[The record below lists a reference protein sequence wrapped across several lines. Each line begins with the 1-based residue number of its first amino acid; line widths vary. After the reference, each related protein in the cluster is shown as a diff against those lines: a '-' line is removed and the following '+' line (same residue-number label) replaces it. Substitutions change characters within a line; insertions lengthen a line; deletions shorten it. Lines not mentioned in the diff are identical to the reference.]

1 MAIWPFGRRAK
12 RSRKATED
20 ESSSGTATDPLGLS
34 RGPGHGTLQ
43 PDPSS
48 YGSGKATRRDS
59 KRRKRDNEPPRTD
72 TPDDTVRLT
81 NLPPGVSSVASTRFH
96 RPPASVDTSLSRNFA
111 PSHYHYTATVSHSSF
126 GEAPTLRG
134 HRANTDS
141 NVIRRKSSKQRRND
155 YAREREIKNMSSP
168 VTALRRPNTFSSAPQ
183 WWESRR
189 GTRNMKDVDAGY
201 ISQVSLPPDSGR
213 SSPFD
218 IEPCAY
224 KVSALDALTP
234 RPLLR
239 YAEPPRYALESR
251 DQSRASMGKE
261 KREIIPAEELTRVA
275 RIQDLAD
282 DMDAG
287 ALRELMERD
296 RRRKE
301 LRRIADQEKLQ
312 RKLQKRAERQREQER
327 RKPPPS
333 QLGTSGDGVKHS
345 VKTGNYQTGGSIET
359 LEDPTS
365 SGSWLHDPSKENL
378 ANPADPSTSQD
389 QNLSR
394 ANSDSAA
401 SRSRIRA
408 RINTSPDTNMCIS
421 EKTSTLQTTAP
432 GTPDIPRNFELE
444 KRHSDNSGR
453 INTSWTTFFRR
464 GGSRFRRTNPE
475 RNKSP
480 SEFSIPSRESF
491 TKLNTQSQTP
501 TQPIPIPERS
511 YLRPGSSIPRTESK
525 FKEHINDFP
534 MPPRGELQTPDLS
547 AVSALSNI
555 IINNSPTVARY
566 NRSGANSPD
575 THADSVLLTQSLASI
590 DSEGSWLA
598 GLPGRRLSHP
608 PKYTGSSESTKERL
622 DEYAEYEA
630 DDHLTA
636 DEAPFASTGSVR
648 KPSSRTLGV
657 ENGIDADFEEPT
669 NTGLEEGTLHA
680 SVGKRAL
687 VVLPESRPNSN
698 DAIVSEFH
706 MNGLAACSPDTE
718 SPVDEDSEIRRATS
732 IDLGKHHVRHISAGS
747 AKLLDIS
754 RRASE
759 ANRLSM
765 ESNGSSPLQA
775 DHSNAMQPSA

>member
-20 ESSSGTATDPLGLS
+20 ESGTVTDPLALS
-34 RGPGHGTLQ
+34 RGLGHGTLQ
-43 PDPSS
+43 PDPTS

-59 KRRKRDNEPPRTD
+59 KRRKRNNEPPRTD

-81 NLPPGVSSVASTRFH
+81 NLPPGVSSVVSARFH
-96 RPPASVDTSLSRNFA
+96 QPPASVDTSLSRNFA
-111 PSHYHYTATVSHSSF
+111 PSHYQYTATVSQSSF

-141 NVIRRKSSKQRRND
+141 NVVRRKSSKLRRND

-168 VTALRRPNTFSSAPQ
+168 VTALRRPNTVSPAPQ

-189 GTRNMKDVDAGY
+189 GTKNMKDVDAGY
-201 ISQVSLPPDSGR
+201 LSQLSLPPGSGR

-224 KVSALDALTP
+224 KVSAFDVLTP

-251 DQSRASMGKE
+251 DYSRASMGKE

-312 RKLQKRAERQREQER
+312 RKLQKRADRQREQER

-333 QLGTSGDGVKHS
+333 QLGTSGDGVNRN
-345 VKTGNYQTGGSIET
+345 VKPGNYQTGGSIET

-378 ANPADPSTSQD
+378 AKPADPSTSQD

-394 ANSDSAA
+394 PNNDS
-401 SRSRIRA
+401 SRIRA
-408 RINTSPDTNMCIS
+408 RINTSPDTNMCIGD
-421 EKTSTLQTTAP
+421 KTSTLHTTAP

-464 GGSRFRRTNPE
+464 GGSRFRRPNAE

-491 TKLNTQSQTP
+491 TKLNTQSQTA

-511 YLRPGSSIPRTESK
+511 YLRPGSTIPRTESK
-525 FKEHINDFP
+525 FTEHINDFP
-534 MPPRGELQTPDLS
+534 MPPRGEPQPPDPS

-555 IINNSPTVARY
+555 IINNSPTVALPEQRY
-566 NRSGANSPD
+566 SRSGANSPD

-598 GLPGRRLSHP
+598 GLAGGRLSHP

-636 DEAPFASTGSVR
+636 DEAQFASSGSVR

-657 ENGIDADFEEPT
+657 ENGIDAHFEEPT
-669 NTGLEEGTLHA
+669 NTGLEEGTLHE

-687 VVLPESRPNSN
+687 VVLPESRPSSN
-698 DAIVSEFH
+698 DAIVGEFH
-706 MNGLAACSPDTE
+706 MNGLEACSPDTE

-732 IDLGKHHVRHISAGS
+732 IDLGKQHVRHISAGS

-775 DHSNAMQPSA
+775 DHSKATQPSA